1 MPAWRLSIQTP
12 AMRVGAARRAFARQ
26 GPIAAASGALGLTM
40 ILGWLA
46 PAPLAPLSL
55 TLIGMAGVAG
65 LGLLAYLFARL
76 TVAPLAEPRTAA
88 LAASLVPA
96 ALFPGIGLAALAAPV
111 ILALWLGWKR
121 AEQRVVAL
129 TVQCGAILAF
139 AGAATGDPVNHFAF
153 ATTHCIALFFLL
165 KTLDGSANDN
175 PSMERTGAE
184 SWLPERAH
192 YARRVRIPESGSGE

>member
-1 MPAWRLSIQTP
+1 MPAWRLSIHTP
-12 AMRVGAARRAFARQ
+12 AMRVDAARRAFARQ
-26 GPIAAASGALGLTM
+26 GPLVAASGALGLTM
-40 ILGWLA
+40 VLGWIA
-46 PAPLAPLSL
+46 PATLVPMSL

-65 LGLLAYLFARL
+65 LGVLAYLFARL
-76 TVAPLAEPRTAA
+76 TVAPLADPRTAA

-96 ALFPGIGLAALAAPV
+96 SLFPGIGFAALAVPV

-121 AEQRVVAL
+121 PGQRVVAL
-129 TVQCGAILAF
+129 MVQCGAILGF
-139 AGAATGDPVNHFAF
+139 ASAANTDPVNHFIF

-184 SWLPERAH
+184 TWLPERAR